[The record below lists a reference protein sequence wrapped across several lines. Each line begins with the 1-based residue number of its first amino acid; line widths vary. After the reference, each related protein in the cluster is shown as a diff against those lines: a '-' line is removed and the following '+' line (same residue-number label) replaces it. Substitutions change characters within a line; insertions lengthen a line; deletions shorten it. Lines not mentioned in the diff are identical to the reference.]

1 MKNFHWFKQIANN
14 GKLERR
20 LSLGEYKRAVS
31 WSKYL
36 VSSGAAIKGEGEE
49 EWSADMSQL
58 FIGNKFSLGRHSR
71 IYRGKYKHKD
81 VAIKLISQP
90 EEDGDLAALVEKQF
104 TTEVALLFRLHHPN
118 IITVS
123 SVSHMP

>member
-1 MKNFHWFKQIANN
+1 MKNQYWFKPISSKN
-14 GKLERR
+14 GKSSRK
-20 LSLGEYKRAVS
+20 LSLGEYRRAVS

-36 VSSGAAIKGEGEE
+36 VSSGAEIKGEGEE

-58 FIGNKFSLGRHSR
+58 FIGSKFASGRHSR
-71 IYRGKYKHKD
+71 IYRGIYKQID

-90 EEDGDLAALVEKQF
+90 EEDENLASFLERQF
-104 TTEVALLFRLHHPN
+104 ISEVALLFRLHHPN

-123 SVSHMP
+123 SV